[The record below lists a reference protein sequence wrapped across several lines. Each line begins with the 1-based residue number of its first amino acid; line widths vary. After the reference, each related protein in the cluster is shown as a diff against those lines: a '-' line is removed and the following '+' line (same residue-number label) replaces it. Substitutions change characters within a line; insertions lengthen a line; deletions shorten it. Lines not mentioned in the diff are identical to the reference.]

1 MVLGFPHLQLGP
13 GTCQEAVCVTSPLGF
28 PPHPWLIPGP
38 HACLSSILGIQRELW
53 ATGEV

>member
-13 GTCQEAVCVTSPLGF
+13 GTHQEAVCVTSPLGF